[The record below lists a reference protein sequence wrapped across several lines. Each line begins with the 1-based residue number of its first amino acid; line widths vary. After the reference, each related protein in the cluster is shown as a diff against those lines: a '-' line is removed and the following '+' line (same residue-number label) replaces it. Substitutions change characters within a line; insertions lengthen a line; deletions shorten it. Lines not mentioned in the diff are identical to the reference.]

1 MQPGASLMG
10 VEGMGR
16 VITRERGAVHK
27 IRRRR
32 DDFATAV
39 DLDLPVLHHLQ
50 HEFATRALRP
60 R

>member
-1 MQPGASLMG
+1 MG

-16 VITRERGAVHK
+16 VFTRWRGAVHDCE
-27 IRRRR
+27 RRR

-39 DLDLPVLHHLQ
+39 DLDLPLLHHFKRDDLQ

-60 R
+60 RW

>member
-1 MQPGASLMG
+1 
-10 VEGMGR
+10 MGR
-16 VITRERGAVHK
+16 VFTRWRGAVHTN
-27 IRRRR
+27 RRRH
-32 DDFATAV
+32 DIFATAV